1 MISSARK
8 GIMTTLC
15 PKCHSENTDTARFCS
30 NCAAPLQPSE
40 EIPIPTQTIEAP
52 REELTTGSTF
62 AGRYQIIEELGKGG
76 MGKVYKAYDT
86 EIKEKVALK
95 LIKAEISSDKKTI
108 ERFQN
113 EIKFARKIGHRN
125 VCRMYDLNKEEGSYY
140 ITMEYVSGEDLKSFI
155 RRIGQLP
162 SGKAISIAK
171 QVCEGLSEAH
181 RLGVVH
187 RDLKPSNI
195 MIDKDGNA
203 RIMDFGIARSLKE
216 KGITG
221 AGVMIGTPEYMS
233 PEQVEGKDIDHCT
246 DIYSLGV
253 ILYEMVTGR
262 VPFEGETALTIA
274 VKHKTEEPKNPREFN
289 TQLSED
295 FSRLILKCL
304 EKEKKKRYQSA
315 EDVRAELKNIEEGIP
330 MTEQM
335 IPQRKPF
342 TSREITV
349 QFSLKKLLI
358 PASIIVAFVFI
369 AMVIWQLLPHKGAI
383 PPPTGKPRLAIM
395 YFENNTGDESLNH
408 YRKAISDLLIT
419 DLSQSRYLDVIGGD
433 QLFNILEDLNL
444 LEAKNYSSKALRDV
458 ASRGRASYI
467 LQGNY
472 TKAEDAFRIS
482 VMLHEA
488 STMKRVSS
496 EMFEGTGEK
505 SIFSMVDRITKT
517 IKSNF
522 EISAADLARD
532 IDENIENITTSS
544 TEALKYYSEGR
555 KYHNSGD
562 YRESIQLMEKAVEID
577 PEFAMALRSLA
588 MSYSNLAMYNE
599 SQKYIT
605 KALELADRL
614 PERERFQIMGDF
626 YGQTERTYDKAIKAY
641 ERLLELYPE
650 DTTGNHNLGIRYH
663 DIEQWDKAIERYEI
677 AKKNNIEFYE
687 TYISLAGAYR
697 AKQMYGKAKEVLEN
711 YLANFRD
718 HDSIHRGLAYLYIDQ
733 GRLDLALT
741 EADKAFILDPDS
753 WNNYQL
759 KGDILLYQGDLV
771 QAEEEYQNMLKG
783 REPLGQ
789 AWGRQR
795 MSTLYKY
802 QGKFG
807 DSLKMFE
814 QALALAKMV
823 GQRTWEAMCHSG
835 LADVYLRSGHPE
847 EAQKEC
853 EEALNIVRET
863 DFLGIERSVLA
874 LKGHALLEMNF
885 PTEAQRTAE
894 ELKKLIEEG
903 LDEKIIRLYFHLA
916 GCIELKKKNFSQA
929 IEQFQKALS
938 LQSYGPLSKSADFI
952 DSLATAY
959 YESGDLDKAIEQYER
974 ITELNTGRLN
984 NGEIYVRSFYM
995 LGKICEQ
1002 QGNTAKAIE
1011 HYQKFLDLW
1020 KDADPGIAEV
1030 DDARE
1035 RLTELRN
1042 I

>member
-1 MISSARK
+1 
-8 GIMTTLC
+8 
-15 PKCHSENTDTARFCS
+15 
-30 NCAAPLQPSE
+30 
-40 EIPIPTQTIEAP
+40 
-52 REELTTGSTF
+52 
-62 AGRYQIIEELGKGG
+62 
-76 MGKVYKAYDT
+76 
-86 EIKEKVALK
+86 
-95 LIKAEISSDKKTI
+95 
-108 ERFQN
+108 
-113 EIKFARKIGHRN
+113 
-125 VCRMYDLNKEEGSYY
+125 
-140 ITMEYVSGEDLKSFI
+140 
-155 RRIGQLP
+155 
-162 SGKAISIAK
+162 
-171 QVCEGLSEAH
+171 
-181 RLGVVH
+181 
-187 RDLKPSNI
+187 
-195 MIDKDGNA
+195 
-203 RIMDFGIARSLKE
+203 
-216 KGITG
+216 
-221 AGVMIGTPEYMS
+221 
-233 PEQVEGKDIDHCT
+233 
-246 DIYSLGV
+246 
-253 ILYEMVTGR
+253 
-262 VPFEGETALTIA
+262 
-274 VKHKTEEPKNPREFN
+274 
-289 TQLSED
+289 
-295 FSRLILKCL
+295 
-304 EKEKKKRYQSA
+304 
-315 EDVRAELKNIEEGIP
+315 
-330 MTEQM
+330 
-335 IPQRKPF
+335 
-342 TSREITV
+342 
-349 QFSLKKLLI
+349 
-358 PASIIVAFVFI
+358 
-369 AMVIWQLLPHKGAI
+369 
-383 PPPTGKPRLAIM
+383 
-395 YFENNTGDESLNH
+395 
-408 YRKAISDLLIT
+408 
-419 DLSQSRYLDVIGGD
+419 
-433 QLFNILEDLNL
+433 
-444 LEAKNYSSKALRDV
+444 
-458 ASRGRASYI
+458 
-467 LQGNY
+467 
-472 TKAEDAFRIS
+472 
-482 VMLHEA
+482 
-488 STMKRVSS
+488 
-496 EMFEGTGEK
+496 
-505 SIFSMVDRITKT
+505 
-517 IKSNF
+517 
-522 EISAADLARD
+522 
-532 IDENIENITTSS
+532 
-544 TEALKYYSEGR
+544 
-555 KYHNSGD
+555 
-562 YRESIQLMEKAVEID
+562 
-577 PEFAMALRSLA
+577 
-588 MSYSNLAMYNE
+588 
-599 SQKYIT
+599 
-605 KALELADRL
+605 
-614 PERERFQIMGDF
+614 
-626 YGQTERTYDKAIKAY
+626 
-641 ERLLELYPE
+641 
-650 DTTGNHNLGIRYH
+650 
-663 DIEQWDKAIERYEI
+663 
-677 AKKNNIEFYE
+677 
-687 TYISLAGAYR
+687 
-697 AKQMYGKAKEVLEN
+697 MYGKAKEVLEN